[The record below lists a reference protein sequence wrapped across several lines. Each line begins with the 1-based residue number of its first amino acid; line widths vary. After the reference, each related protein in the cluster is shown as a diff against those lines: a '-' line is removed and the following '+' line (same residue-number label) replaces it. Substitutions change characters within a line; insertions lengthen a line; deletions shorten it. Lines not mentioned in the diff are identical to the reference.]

1 MHGQT
6 KSEHWRRIQ
15 LKRIRK
21 LIEENEKEILNALG
35 DDLEKP
41 ETEAFFEIIGL
52 LQELKVAED
61 NLKNWM
67 KPEKIKVPLSL
78 MPGEAKVISEPLGSV
93 LIIGAWNYPFLLTL
107 QPLICALAA
116 GNTAVLKPSEFAP
129 STSKLIEKLISKYFP
144 NDIAIA
150 LEGDGDFTQELLDI
164 KFDHIFFTGGTNIG
178 AKILAGASKHL
189 TPVTLELGGKNP
201 AIVLEGSDIDV
212 TARRLI
218 WGKGLNS
225 GQTCL
230 APNHVLVLEEIACPL
245 INSFKKQITDFYGD
259 NPIESPNLAKL
270 NIRQFEKTSNLLE
283 KAFKKKQ
290 VIFGGAIDSKRSR
303 ISPTLISIDDFNDP
317 ILKDE
322 LFGPLMPIKKIPNL
336 DTAITN
342 IQSQSKPLAIYLFGG
357 SSIEQETIV
366 NKTSSGSICFNDVVL
381 QAGIPEL
388 PFGGVGASGMG
399 RYHGKSGFDT
409 FSNKK
414 SILKRPFWLDI
425 KFRYPPY
432 RIDISFLKKL
442 LS

>member
-1 MHGQT
+1 MIKENSHLNLIGNQLMHGQT
-6 KSEHWRRIQ
+6 KSEQWRRIQ
-15 LKRIRK
+15 LKRIRR
-21 LIEENEKEILNALG
+21 LIEENEKEILNALD

-116 GNTAVLKPSEFAP
+116 GNTAVIKPSEFAP

-178 AKILAGASKHL
+178 SKILAGASKNL

-259 NPIESPNLAKL
+259 NPIESN
-270 NIRQFEKTSNLLE
+270 Q
-283 KAFKKKQ
+283 
-290 VIFGGAIDSKRSR
+290 
-303 ISPTLISIDDFNDP
+303 
-317 ILKDE
+317 
-322 LFGPLMPIKKIPNL
+322 
-336 DTAITN
+336 
-342 IQSQSKPLAIYLFGG
+342 
-357 SSIEQETIV
+357 
-366 NKTSSGSICFNDVVL
+366 
-381 QAGIPEL
+381 
-388 PFGGVGASGMG
+388 
-399 RYHGKSGFDT
+399 
-409 FSNKK
+409 
-414 SILKRPFWLDI
+414 SILAFSKYLR
-425 KFRYPPY
+425 
-432 RIDISFLKKL
+432 
-442 LS
+442 

>member
-144 NDIAIA
+144 NDIVIA

-230 APNHVLVLEEIACPL
+230 APNHVLVLEEMASPL

-303 ISPTLISIDDFNDP
+303 ISPTLISIDHFNDP